1 MAFFLK
7 KHKNIENYIT
17 FKNKTS
23 NQLQV
28 FIEMFGIQL
37 YNNEEIRLMHINYV
51 SGNSIRRVLFMAK
64 FTIVDKETCI
74 ACGACGAAA
83 PDIYDYDDEGIA
95 FVTLDD
101 NQGTTE
107 VPEVLLDDMMDA
119 LEGCPTDS
127 IKVADESF
135 DGDATKFE

>member
-1 MAFFLK
+1 LAIEKLYHEFYNKVRGLISSSVSKYISFFTW
-7 KHKNIENYIT
+7 E
-17 FKNKTS
+17 
-23 NQLQV
+23 V
-28 FIEMFGIQL
+28 F
-37 YNNEEIRLMHINYV
+37 
-51 SGNSIRRVLFMAK
+51 SMAK

-101 NQGTTE
+101 NQGIVE
-107 VPEVLLDDMMDA
+107 IPDVLLDDMMDA
-119 LEGCPTDS
+119 FEGCPTDS

-135 DGDATKFE
+135 DGDALKFE